1 MPRDD
6 ILILDE
12 AKAVYV
18 VIKVVDEEESVNFP
32 VIYNIL
38 HVLRI
43 YRYCPAISEKQ
54 AAMSKQNGA
63 AIAFFLRVS
72 AYGLVLSCAEPLSA
86 QADTLNPVE
95 FWNQELLQGIRND
108 LMSPTQAAYD
118 IAIIDI
124 AMYDAVDAST
134 GLTYKPYNYT
144 GAAVAGADAAAATFY
159 AGEDT
164 ALSLFTSAASQTTL
178 RSAATAYGDMFGY
191 TTTPPGGSA
200 IQLGQAL
207 GQTTAT
213 TMLARSVSD
222 GSLAPMPPFTG
233 STAPGQWRPTPPN
246 YASGVTPNWGSVV
259 PFVLTS
265 GSEFRAPPPPAL
277 GSAAYNAAL
286 LQVQCMGG
294 TTAPS
299 ASVCG
304 QYAVAPAQKAANNAT
319 ALFWSNDAN
328 GTYKPPGQW
337 IQTAVTISTSLAKPL
352 SLLQDARMFALV
364 GTSLGDAAIA
374 EWDTKYYYNFWRPV
388 TAINDPKYNPNP
400 PSTFWYPAVS
410 AADDSSQPA
419 TTPAFPSYAS
429 GHSTFGA
436 AAATALADFFGTDQ
450 FTFTV
455 ASDTSSET
463 RTYDSFSSA
472 VLEDG
477 LSRIYGGWH
486 FSFDVT
492 AGIDMGTEVGNTV
505 FDDAFT
511 PVPEPPAYA
520 LFATGLVGLVAFRR
534 RIRVDGRLEQQ
545 RPASGGHGAR
555 GLGTAPR

>member
-1 MPRDD
+1 MDSTTCVGTAR
-6 ILILDE
+6 
-12 AKAVYV
+12 ATSK
-18 VIKVVDEEESVNFP
+18 KQGEEQNRSLVAIFS
-32 VIYNIL
+32 
-38 HVLRI
+38 R
-43 YRYCPAISEKQ
+43 AIS
-54 AAMSKQNGA
+54 A
-63 AIAFFLRVS
+63 V
-72 AYGLVLSCAEPLSA
+72 GLVLTFAQPLSA
-86 QADTLNPVE
+86 QAGTLNSVE

-124 AMYDAVDAST
+124 AMYDAVDAAT
-134 GLTYKPYNYT
+134 GLSYKPYNYT
-144 GAAVAGADAAAATFY
+144 GGAVVSADAGAATFY

-178 RSAATAYGDMFGY
+178 RDAANAYGDRFGY
-191 TTTPPGGSA
+191 TSTPPAGSA

-207 GQTTAT
+207 GQTTAA
-213 TMLARSVSD
+213 TMLARSASD

-233 STAPGQWRPTPPN
+233 STVPGQWRPTPPN
-246 YASGVTPNWGSVV
+246 YQDGITPNWGSVV

-265 GSEFRAPPPPAL
+265 GSEFRASPPPTL

-304 QYAVAPAQKAANNAT
+304 QYAVTPAQKAANNAT

-352 SLLQDARMFALV
+352 SLLQDARMFALL
-364 GTSLGDAAIA
+364 GTSLADAAIA
-374 EWDTKYYYNFWRPV
+374 QWDTKYYYNFWRPV
-388 TAINDPKYNPNP
+388 TAINDPQYNPNP

-410 AADDSSQPA
+410 ATDDSSQPG

-436 AAATALADFFGTDQ
+436 AATTALADFFGTNQ

-455 ASDTSSET
+455 ASDTSSDI
-463 RTYDSFSSA
+463 RTYSSFSSA
-472 VLEDG
+472 ALEDG
-477 LSRIYGGWH
+477 MSRIYGGWH
-486 FSFDVT
+486 FIFDDT
-492 AGIDMGTEVGNTV
+492 AGLEMGTEVGNTV
-505 FDDAFT
+505 FADSFT

-520 LFATGLVGLVAFRR
+520 LFTAGLFGLVVLRR
-534 RIRVDGRLEQQ
+534 RARVDGRSTAANSRRTSASQ
-545 RPASGGHGAR
+545 SGG
-555 GLGTAPR
+555 LWSTALTLFTSPQAHASRP